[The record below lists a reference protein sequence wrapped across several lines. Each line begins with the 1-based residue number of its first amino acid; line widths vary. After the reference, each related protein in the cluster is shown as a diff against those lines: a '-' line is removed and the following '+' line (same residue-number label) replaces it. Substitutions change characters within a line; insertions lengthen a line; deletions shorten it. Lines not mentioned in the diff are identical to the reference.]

1 MKYLIT
7 GASGFIGSHVL
18 YALLESANENNL
30 VDIITI
36 DKKTG
41 ENDGVLKNKDGNY
54 DIVKG
59 GRWSNVLFASTEN
72 NSHQEIVTD
81 ITDTSNNTT
90 ILEALEGVDTVF
102 HLAARP
108 SVPASIK
115 DPVGSN
121 AINVSGTLNMLELS
135 REAGVRRFVFSSSS
149 SVYGD
154 IEVFPT
160 PETSPTT
167 CLSPYATQKLIGEQY
182 CQLYSRVYGL
192 ETVSLRYFNAYGE
205 GMPTQGAYCNVMGA
219 FSVAKKEEK
228 TLKIFGDGSQRRD
241 FTYVKDIAKANLL
254 AASSVKVGSG
264 ECINIGTGTNS
275 SIQEVANIFGG
286 PFEYLPKRLEPSQSL
301 ADNTKAKELLGWLP
315 TINVKDWLD
324 ENIHSRT

>member
-30 VDIITI
+30 VDITTI

-41 ENDGVLKNKDGNY
+41 GNDGVLKNKDENY

-59 GRWSNVLFASTEN
+59 GRWSNILFASTEN
-72 NSHQEIVTD
+72 NSHQEIVVD
-81 ITDTSNNTT
+81 IADTSNNTT
-90 ILEALEGVDTVF
+90 ILEALEDVDTVF
-102 HLAARP
+102 HLAAKP
-108 SVPASIK
+108 SVPASIE
-115 DPVGSN
+115 DPVGFN
-121 AINVSGTLNMLELS
+121 TANVSGTLNMLELS
-135 REAGVRRFVFSSSS
+135 RVAGVRRFVFSSSS

-160 PETSPTT
+160 PETTQLNP
-167 CLSPYATQKLIGEQY
+167 LSPYALQKQIGEQY
-182 CQLYSRVYGL
+182 CQLYSKVYDL
-192 ETVSLRYFNAYGE
+192 ETVSLRYFNVYGE

-219 FSVAKKEEK
+219 FSTSQKEGK
-228 TLKIFGDGSQRRD
+228 PLKIFGDGSQKRD
-241 FTYVKDIAKANLL
+241 FTYVKDIARANLL
-254 AASSVKVGSG
+254 ASSSVKAGAG

-275 SIQEVANIFGG
+275 SVQEIADVFGG
-286 PFEYLPKRLEPSQSL
+286 SFEYLPKRLEPSQSL

-315 TINVKDWLD
+315 TINVKDWLN
-324 ENIHSRT
+324 ENIHSGT

>member
-36 DKKTG
+36 DKRKS
-41 ENDGVLKNKDGNY
+41 ENDGITKDEDGNY
-54 DIVKG
+54 EIVKG
-59 GRWSNVLFASTEN
+59 GRWSNILFASTEN
-72 NSHQEIVTD
+72 NSHQEIVVD
-81 ITDTSNNTT
+81 IADPSNSTT

-102 HLAARP
+102 HLAAKP
-108 SVPASIK
+108 SVPASIE
-115 DPVGSN
+115 DPVGFN
-121 AINVSGTLNMLELS
+121 TANVSGMLNMLELS
-135 REAGVRRFVFSSSS
+135 RAAGVRRFVFSSSS

-160 PETSPTT
+160 SETTQLNP
-167 CLSPYATQKLIGEQY
+167 LSPYALQKQIGEQY
-182 CQLYSRVYGL
+182 CQLYSRVYDL

-219 FSVAKKEEK
+219 FTSFKKERK
-228 TLKIFGDGSQRRD
+228 PLKIFGDGSQKRD
-241 FTYVKDIAKANLL
+241 FTYVKDIASANLL
-254 AASSVKVGSG
+254 ASSSPKVGKG
-264 ECINIGTGTNS
+264 ECINVGTGTNYS
-275 SIQEVANIFGG
+275 VQEIADIFGG
-286 PFEYLPKRLEPSQSL
+286 SFEYLPKRLEPSQSL

-315 TINVKDWLD
+315 TTNVKDWLN
-324 ENIHSRT
+324 ENIHSGT